1 MQGFNFAENVT
12 KLIHSAT
19 NPLPKVT
26 EYFNNSDW
34 PASWFCST
42 KLSDG
47 YNYGSYMRWNAAIV
61 EIDRYYQTP
70 VLYRIWGIE
79 MFAI

>member
-26 EYFNNSDW
+26 EYFNNSDCGL
-34 PASWFCST
+34 PLLVLFFKKTIRRLQLWFVHAMERCDSQ
-42 KLSDG
+42 K
-47 YNYGSYMRWNAAIV
+47 
-61 EIDRYYQTP
+61 
-70 VLYRIWGIE
+70 
-79 MFAI
+79 